1 MITRWSPEGVHVI
14 PFRFFSVPCSDLSV
28 FSLVSFSLSTG
39 IVVEI
44 WFVGSGALPS
54 RTTTFV
60 GGAGAG
66 GVGVVPLLATVGA
79 GLLPAG
85 TPAEGF
91 FATRLRGFGA
101 GAGGGGVVV
110 VVVVSVVD
118 GAGAGSGCAGAG
130 VSTVGASACGGGTAG
145 FFFLQP
151 DTESVAAAS
160 ATMIANDRSRIIF
173 SLSPLAHLFLSRVA
187 WEVVFALRARS
198 PASGHGCGTMFPCR
212 RWNRNPSSRSS
223 VARP

>member
-1 MITRWSPEGVHVI
+1 ME
-14 PFRFFSVPCSDLSV
+14 
-28 FSLVSFSLSTG
+28 
-39 IVVEI
+39 VEI

-54 RTTTFV
+54 RTTTF
-60 GGAGAG
+60 GGVVGAG
-66 GVGVVPLLATVGA
+66 GGGLVPFVATVGAPA

-91 FATRLRGFGA
+91 FAARLRGFGA

-118 GAGAGSGCAGAG
+118 GAGVGSGCAGAG

-160 ATMIANDRSRIIF
+160 KAMIANHRSRIIF
-173 SLSPLAHLFLSRVA
+173 SLSPLAHLLLSSRA
-187 WEVVFALRARS
+187 WEVVFAPRARS
-198 PASGHGCGTMFPCR
+198 PALGHGCGTMFPCP
-212 RWNRNPSSRSS
+212 RWNRNP
-223 VARP
+223 